1 MESLEF
7 KVFRS
12 SAGSGKTYQLALEYL
27 KIALEKPD
35 YFSRILAVTFTNK
48 ATNEMKARIIDFLF
62 DLTNEKAEESLYN
75 TLSEALSLNRI
86 QLIERARITL
96 HMLLH
101 SYSNFS
107 VSTIDSF
114 FQRVITAFS
123 RDLGIQGGYDLE
135 FDLDKVKDAITDRL
149 FINLDQNPELK
160 EWLVRFALSKIESN
174 KSWDIRYDIR
184 QLSGQIFYESFS
196 SQYKIISDKIS
207 DTSHMSNMLNDIKVE
222 RKKILSDIKKI
233 GRDGLDKIEGY
244 GLEVSDFFQG
254 ERGPAG
260 FYLKMAEG
268 ALNVNLSST
277 YLKNGLDTIDSW
289 FSKKSKK
296 QDVITDLLKDGLFGH
311 YCEAYNFYSREIV
324 KDNTYNEVQ
333 KYFFY
338 LGILKNLI
346 EGVKEYR
353 NLNDV
358 VLISDLTYLLNTV
371 IGDNDAPFIYEK
383 VGSFYRHFLID
394 EFQDT
399 SRYQWGNFLPLILN
413 SLSMGNMN
421 MIVGDVKQSIYRWR
435 GGDWEVLQRQVDND
449 VGQFPVKVKSL
460 SDNWRSLKNIVS
472 FNNSMFKSLAGKLR
486 IKMQDEIENIPEQEL
501 RENVAN
507 FADRFSEAYSDVHQ
521 DLPKEKTYTQDGL
534 VQIKFIPGS
543 ENQGKRSSWK
553 ESVLPE
559 LIVIIKQLQDQRY
572 QPRDIAILVR
582 TKEEGRKVAN
592 YLLNHKRNNEQDKGY
607 SFEVISSES
616 LFLRTSPAINI
627 IIYFLQLVID
637 KQDVIATANFYYWLS
652 LLKSGSEKIDYAE
665 IFQKSENRED
675 HEELNLKL
683 LDIQG
688 QIDFERYRSVPILDL
703 IEEVIILLNLHEYSN
718 ERAYLLGLQ
727 NVTLEYLEK
736 NTNDIHSFIGWWFED
751 GQNRSIKPS
760 MDQNSILILTIHQSK
775 GLQFKNVLIPFCSWE
790 IDHSSRND
798 NMIWGSSKLPVLD
811 RIPVYPVRYS
821 KQLGQSDFAD
831 SYFNEKSLAYM
842 DNLNLLYVALTRAE
856 EGLFVFA
863 ELPVKLD
870 RLQTVGDLI
879 LNLFNDKDSLETGG
893 NNPDDLKLVS
903 FWDEENNLFRLGD
916 MPSPGEE
923 DDKGSLYILNEFETG
938 SWHNMISIRPQAD
951 ILSTDDIDAK
961 EDKINYGNLLHDILA
976 MIHKRDQVDD
986 ILTSQA
992 AAGEITGKDKIRL
1005 SAMLNNLWADEKISN
1020 WFTDDWEIK
1029 TEVPVLPEKG
1039 HLRRMDRVMIKN
1051 DTAIVVDYKTGEK
1064 RSADINQVKNY
1075 KNILSRMGYK
1085 NIEGYVLYLNNGE
1098 LIEV

>member
-1 MESLEF
+1 LESLEF

-12 SAGSGKTYQLALEYL
+12 SAGSGKTYQLALEFL

-35 YFSRILAVTFTNK
+35 SFNRILAVTFTNK

-62 DLTNEKAEESLYN
+62 DLSNDNADESLVN
-75 TLSEALSLNRI
+75 TFSGALKLNRI
-86 QLIERARITL
+86 QLIDRARLTL
-96 HMLLH
+96 QMLLH

-114 FQRVITAFS
+114 FQRVISAFS

-149 FINLDQNPELK
+149 FIKLDQNPKLK

-196 SQYKIISDKIS
+196 SHYKVLSEKIS
-207 DTSHMSNMLNDIKVE
+207 DTTQMSDMLDDIKVE
-222 RKKILSDIKKI
+222 RKKIMSGIKKY
-233 GRDGLDKIEGY
+233 GQDGLDRIKGY

-254 ERGPAG
+254 EKGPAG
-260 FYLKMAEG
+260 FYSKMVAG
-268 ALNVNLSST
+268 VLNINLSST
-277 YLKNGLDTIDSW
+277 YLKNGLEALDSW

-296 QDVITDLLKDGLFGH
+296 QEVITSLLQDGLFEH
-311 YCEAYNFYSREIV
+311 YKEAYNFYSREII

-338 LGILKNLI
+338 MGILKNLI

-383 VGSFYRHFLID
+383 VGSFYRNFLID

-399 SRYQWGNFLPLILN
+399 SRYQWDNFLPLILN
-413 SLSMGNMN
+413 SLSMGNIN

-435 GGDWEVLQRQVDND
+435 GGDWEVLQRQVDHD
-449 VGQFPVKVKSL
+449 IGQFPIKVKPL
-460 SDNWRSLKNIVS
+460 SDNWRSLKHIVS
-472 FNNSMFKSLAGKLR
+472 FNNSLFKSLEGILKN
-486 IKMQDEIENIPEQEL
+486 KMQEEIEKITEQEL
-501 RENVAN
+501 RENVSN
-507 FADRFSEAYSDVHQ
+507 YADRFSEAYSDVQQ
-521 DLPKEKTYTQDGL
+521 DLPKERTYTQDGL
-534 VQIKFIPGS
+534 VQIQFVAGS
-543 ENQGKRSSWK
+543 EDHGKRSSWK

-559 LIVIIKQLQDQRY
+559 LVEIIKQLQDKGY
-572 QPRDIAILVR
+572 QPRDLAILVR

-592 YLLNHKRNNEQDKGY
+592 YLLNHKRNSGLDKRY

-616 LFLRTSPAINI
+616 LFLRSSPAINVV
-627 IIYFLQLVID
+627 IYFLQLVID
-637 KQDVIATANFYYWLS
+637 KQDIIATANFYYWLFI
-652 LLKSGSEKIDYAE
+652 LKSGSENIDYAE
-665 IFQKSENRED
+665 IFQKSRD
-675 HEELNLKL
+675 GKYHEELNFKL
-683 LDIQG
+683 LDVQG
-688 QIDFERYRSVPILDL
+688 QIDFERYRSVPIIDL
-703 IEEVIILLNLHEYSN
+703 IEEVIILLNLHDYPN

-736 NTNDIHSFIGWWFED
+736 NTNDIHSFIRWWFEE
-751 GQNRSIKPS
+751 GENRSIKPS

-775 GLQFKNVLIPFCSWE
+775 GLQFKHVLIPYCSWD

-811 RIPVYPVRYS
+811 RIPVYPIRYS

-856 EGLFVFA
+856 VGLFVFA
-863 ELPVKLD
+863 ELPGNLD
-870 RLQTVGDLI
+870 RIQTVGDLI
-879 LNLFNDKDSLETGG
+879 LNILNDKDYRVTADD
-893 NNPDDLKLVS
+893 NPDDPELRS
-903 FWDEENNLFRLGD
+903 FWDEENNLFKLGD
-916 MPSPGEE
+916 MPLPE
-923 DDKGSLYILNEFETG
+923 DADKKGSLYSLNEFETG
-938 SWHNMISIRPQAD
+938 SWYNMISIRRQAD
-951 ILSTDDIDAK
+951 ILSKDDIEATG
-961 EDKINYGNLLHDILA
+961 EKINYGILLHDILS
-976 MIHKRDQVDD
+976 MIHRKDQVDD
-986 ILTSQA
+986 ILASQVVS
-992 AAGEITGKDKIRL
+992 GEITHDDKIKL
-1005 SAMLNNLWADEKISN
+1005 SSMLNKLLADEKISN
-1020 WFTDDWEIK
+1020 WFTDNWEIK
-1029 TEVPVLPEKG
+1029 TEVPVLPDKG
-1039 HLRRMDRVMIKN
+1039 NLRRMDRVMIKN
-1051 DTAIVVDYKTGEK
+1051 DAAIVVDYKTGEK

-1075 KNILSRMGYK
+1075 KNILRQMGYK
-1085 NIEGYVLYLNNGE
+1085 RIKGYVLYLNNGE

>member
-1 MESLEF
+1 LESLEF

-12 SAGSGKTYQLALEYL
+12 SAGSGKTYQLALEFL

-35 YFSRILAVTFTNK
+35 YFNRILAVTFTNK

-62 DLTNEKAEESLYN
+62 DLSNKKADESLIN
-75 TLSEALSLNRI
+75 TLSEALNLNQI
-86 QLIERARITL
+86 QLVERARMTL
-96 HMLLH
+96 QMLLH

-114 FQRVITAFS
+114 FQRVISAFS

-135 FDLDKVKDAITDRL
+135 FDLDKVKDVITDRL
-149 FINLDQNPELK
+149 FIKLDQDPELK
-160 EWLVRFALSKIESN
+160 KWLVRFALSKIESS

-196 SQYKIISDKIS
+196 SHYKALSDKIS
-207 DTSHMSNMLNDIKVE
+207 DTSQLSDMLHDIKTE
-222 RKKILSDIKKI
+222 RKKILSVIKKY
-233 GRDGLDKIEGY
+233 GRDGLDRIAEH

-260 FYLKMAEG
+260 FYSKMAEG
-268 ALNVNLSST
+268 VLNINLSST
-277 YLKNGLDTIDSW
+277 YLKNSLETLEAW
-289 FSKKSKK
+289 FSKKSSK
-296 QDVITDLLKDGLFGH
+296 QEVITSALQDGLFDH
-311 YCEAYNFYSREIV
+311 YVEAYNSYAQEII

-338 LGILKNLI
+338 IGILKHLI

-383 VGSFYRHFLID
+383 VGSFYRNFLID

-399 SRYQWGNFLPLILN
+399 SRFQWNNFLPLILN

-435 GGDWEVLQRQVDND
+435 GGDWEVLQRQIDHD
-449 VGQFPVKVKSL
+449 VGLFPIKVKPL
-460 SDNWRSLKNIVS
+460 SDNWRSLKHIVS
-472 FNNSMFKSLAGKLR
+472 FNNSLFKSLAGILKSKIR
-486 IKMQDEIENIPEQEL
+486 EDIEKIPESNL
-501 RENVAN
+501 REQVSN

-521 DLPKEKTYTQDGL
+521 NLPKGKTYTQDGL

-543 ENQGKRSSWK
+543 EDQGKRSSWK

-559 LIVIIKQLQDQRY
+559 LVEIIKHIQDRGY

-592 YLLNHKRNNEQDKGY
+592 FLLHYKRKSEQDMGY
-607 SFEVISSES
+607 SFDVISSES

-627 IIYFLQLVID
+627 VIYFLKQVID
-637 KQDVIATANFYYWLS
+637 KQDIIATTNFYYWLS
-652 LLKSGSEKIDYAE
+652 VLKSGSGNIDFTE
-665 IFQKSENRED
+665 IFRKSSDRKY
-675 HEELNLKL
+675 HEELNIRL
-683 LDIQG
+683 LGIKG
-688 QIDFERYRSVPILDL
+688 QIDFERYRSVPIIDL
-703 IEEVIILLNLHEYSN
+703 IEEVIILLNLHEYPN
-718 ERAYLLGLQ
+718 EKAYLLGLQ

-736 NTNDIHSFIGWWFED
+736 NTNDIHSFIGWWFAE
-751 GQNRSIKPS
+751 GENRSIKPS
-760 MDQNSILILTIHQSK
+760 MEQNSILILTIHQSK

-798 NMIWGSSKLPVLD
+798 NMIWGSSNLPVLD
-811 RIPVYPVRYS
+811 RIPVYPIRYS
-821 KQLGQSDFAD
+821 KQLVQSDFAD

-856 EGLFVFA
+856 DGLFVFA
-863 ELPVKLD
+863 ELPGKLD

-879 LNLFNDKDSLETGG
+879 LHLLNDKYAHETGTD
-893 NNPDDLKLVS
+893 NQNDVDLTS
-903 FWDEENNLFRLGD
+903 FWDVDQNLFKLGD
-916 MPSPGEE
+916 MTVPGDE
-923 DDKGSLYILNEFETG
+923 DRKGSLYLLNEFETG
-938 SWHNMISIRPQAD
+938 SWYNMISIRRQAD
-951 ILSTDDIDAK
+951 ILSTDDSGTTG
-961 EDKINYGNLLHDILA
+961 EKINYGILLHEILS
-976 MIHKRDQVDD
+976 MIHRKDQVDD

-992 AAGEITGKDKIRL
+992 GSGEITQDEKIRL
-1005 SAMLNNLWADEKISN
+1005 SEMLNKLWDNDKINS
-1020 WFTDDWEIK
+1020 WFTDNWEIK

-1039 HLRRMDRVMIKN
+1039 HLRRLDRVMIKN

-1064 RSADINQVKNY
+1064 RSADIKQVKNY
-1075 KNILSRMGYK
+1075 KDILRRMGYK
-1085 NIEGYVLYLNNGE
+1085 QIEGYILYLNNGE